1 MLNEQ
6 LRNKL
11 EQSARQKME
20 DLKQRSPDCQ
30 FSVVV
35 YDSNSGTREGE
46 VVIKK
51 IKPDDEIVE
60 TVVGN
65 CRQN

>member
-6 LRNKL
+6 LRKKL
-11 EQSARQKME
+11 EQSANRKME
-20 DLKQRSPDCQ
+20 ALKQKSPDCR
-30 FSVVV
+30 FSVIV

-46 VVIKK
+46 IVIEK